1 MSRPLDRTASLPELG
16 AVDRENGEFWAENAF
31 TMIGEGK
38 NLSAY
43 ERNRVFLNTGEGIDF
58 LDASFASAADIDS
71 DSRSAIVA
79 DFLHIPLAWMLG
91 PMIATS
97 IAALSGLKIIMPRI
111 ILSFIL
117 ILLGLYIGNYIDQ
130 NLINQIGQWFWT
142 SLVMLGYI
150 IISVIFVSKYLEKFS
165 GYNRKT
171 SIFSAAPGAL
181 GPLLILAEH
190 EKSDLSKVATSHL
203 IRLIIIITLFPFV
216 VDNFS
221 KLSSNSV
228 AEFNF
233 LNQNHFNLLT
243 LFVASIIFIQI
254 FDKFKIP
261 APLLSGTLVA
271 CGILQIADV
280 ASYKL
285 PDQSINFCLLILGAS
300 VGCRFADKSLNE
312 VAKNSFHS
320 LVATFFLVVLGVI
333 AAIIAGYIVDKNF
346 FTLLLSYCPGGIYE
360 VAVIAIAFDLDPD
373 FVSFHHIIR
382 LLMILFIV
390 PLILR
395 LINKKGSSNP

>member
-1 MSRPLDRTASLPELG
+1 MNKNIAIPLNI
-16 AVDRENGEFWAENAF
+16 ENLKQVLSKEFLLV
-31 TMIGEGK
+31 I
-38 NLSAY
+38 LIS
-43 ERNRVFLNTGEGIDF
+43 IP
-58 LDASFASAADIDS
+58 
-71 DSRSAIVA
+71 SAIVA

-117 ILLGLYIGNYIDQ
+117 IFLGLYIGNYIDQ

-165 GYNRKT
+165 GYNKKT

-190 EKSDLSKVATSHL
+190 EKSDLSQVATSHL
-203 IRLIIIITLFPFV
+203 IRLIIIITLFPFI

-221 KLSSNSV
+221 QLNSNEIP
-228 AEFNF
+228 EFNF
-233 LNQNHFNLLT
+233 LNQNHFDLLI
-243 LFVASIIFIQI
+243 LLISSIILIVI
-254 FDKFKIP
+254 FDKLKIP

-271 CGILQIADV
+271 SGILQISDV

-285 PDQSINFCLLILGAS
+285 PDQSIDFCLLILGAS
-300 VGCRFADKSLNE
+300 VGCRFANKSLNE
-312 VAKNSFHS
+312 VIKNSFHS
-320 LVATFFLVVLGVI
+320 FVATFFLVVLGII
-333 AAIIAGYIVDKNF
+333 AAILAGYIVDKNF

-360 VAVIAIAFDLDPD
+360 VAVIAIAFDLDPE

-382 LLMILFIV
+382 LLLILFIV
-390 PLILR
+390 PVILR
-395 LINKKGSSNP
+395 ILNKRQT